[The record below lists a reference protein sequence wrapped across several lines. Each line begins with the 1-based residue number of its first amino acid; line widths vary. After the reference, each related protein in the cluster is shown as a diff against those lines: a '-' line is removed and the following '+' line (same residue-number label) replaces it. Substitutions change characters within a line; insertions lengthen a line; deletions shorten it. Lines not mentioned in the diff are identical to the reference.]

1 MVTVAG
7 NRALLFSDSGWT
19 FAEAARGAVSGA
31 PRGGAYCRDV
41 RLGRLPGVSTFSGSG
56 ESVAFLGVPTV
67 VRERWILSA
76 REAGVQRVA
85 PGAAKRSRGL
95 SGVFA
100 GRARRAGDSRNSRKE
115 SIRAAMS
122 FERRITVAQSYTN
135 LLYRIVFATSGT
147 SYRFQARI
155 LVTLDA
161 VARFAGSHCG
171 ESTVNPRLRFAAPGA
186 TRWSPASRAE
196 TARRLFKM

>member
-1 MVTVAG
+1 M
-7 NRALLFSDSGWT
+7 
-19 FAEAARGAVSGA
+19 
-31 PRGGAYCRDV
+31 
-41 RLGRLPGVSTFSGSG
+41 
-56 ESVAFLGVPTV
+56 

-76 REAGVQRVA
+76 RDAGVQRVA

-115 SIRAAMS
+115 SIRPVMS
-122 FERRITVAQSYTN
+122 FERRITVAHSYTN
-135 LLYRIVFATSGT
+135 LLYHIVFATSGT

-186 TRWSPASRAE
+186 SAAKRRYWRDAPWGVSCTMKDCAGDGPPAVSPKCPNPRPPAALRCAGGYTLVARFAGSE